1 MKKHFLFLLAALF
14 VATGTAKADST
25 PSGLWSNNADTD
37 WGSNYADSNE
47 FYISTAAQLAQFA
60 YMVNNSSKQFSGK
73 TSGAI
78 GTVRLYGKQF
88 E

>member
-14 VATGTAKADST
+14 VAVGTARADAT

-37 WGSNYADSNE
+37 WGSNYAESNE
-47 FYISTAAQLAQFA
+47 FYINAEHISAQF
-60 YMVNNSSKQFSGK
+60 
-73 TSGAI
+73 
-78 GTVRLYGKQF
+78 